1 MENCKPS
8 LTPMLARI
16 KLTFKMLPHLTL
28 KFKTWFW
35 FPMLVQF
42 IIRPLALTLTLH
54 LQSTTQPNLLPTLN
68 QPTSLISSVYSTICK
83 RPPNMTF
90 IMVLLTSFP
99 FGCII
104 GRCDENWVSDVQTQ
118 KFISRYVLIFGKG
131 IMSSKY
137 QKQQLMALP
146 STKVEYIVVVV
157 VVKKSTS
164 WRPWLLITVTYD
176 DILWQLVLY
185 CLVQRCKIS
194 LLLQTHWNSVSL
206 FARASWS

>member
-1 MENCKPS
+1 M
-8 LTPMLARI
+8 
-16 KLTFKMLPHLTL
+16 
-28 KFKTWFW
+28 
-35 FPMLVQF
+35 
-42 IIRPLALTLTLH
+42 RPLALTLTLH

-68 QPTSLISSVYSTICK
+68 QPTSLISSVYSTTCK
-83 RPPNMTF
+83 RPANMTF

-118 KFISRYVLIFGKG
+118 KFISRYVLIIGKG

>member
-1 MENCKPS
+1 
-8 LTPMLARI
+8 
-16 KLTFKMLPHLTL
+16 
-28 KFKTWFW
+28 
-35 FPMLVQF
+35 
-42 IIRPLALTLTLH
+42 
-54 LQSTTQPNLLPTLN
+54 
-68 QPTSLISSVYSTICK
+68 
-83 RPPNMTF
+83 
-90 IMVLLTSFP
+90 
-99 FGCII
+99 
-104 GRCDENWVSDVQTQ
+104 
-118 KFISRYVLIFGKG
+118 
-131 IMSSKY
+131 
-137 QKQQLMALP
+137 LMALP